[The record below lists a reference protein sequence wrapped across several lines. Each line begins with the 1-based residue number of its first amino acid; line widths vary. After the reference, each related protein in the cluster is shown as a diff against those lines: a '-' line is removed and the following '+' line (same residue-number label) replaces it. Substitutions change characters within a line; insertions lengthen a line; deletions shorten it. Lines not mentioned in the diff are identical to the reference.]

1 MLELLALIWFLIGFF
16 GYIHAW
22 TAEFDLHAEDLFM
35 ASVSGMLGPIGAGL
49 MYAMIRERKGPIV
62 ILKKR
67 LK

>member
-22 TAEFDLHAEDLFM
+22 TMKFDFYATDLIF
-35 ASVSGMLGPIGAGL
+35 AFISGLLGPIGAGF
-49 MYAMIRERKGPIV
+49 MYAITHKRPIV

-67 LK
+67 IN